1 MANFM
6 WPMTVVSML
15 SKQNKSDSSRIMRK
29 REKAIA
35 THLDIDNGITRGKTR
50 IKPLAKVVQGKKKL
64 NSPILIAGF
73 PGAGLVG
80 SISTS
85 YIINKLHMNQIACVE
100 SEFIVPGVIYTEGKL
115 RHPFRLYSNKEGD
128 ICVLVCE
135 APIMVEGMY
144 SVLDTFVKWAL
155 NNKVNEV
162 MVLDGIAVEGLPDS
176 KRMPIILSSDGR
188 EADAANLIDDDNKNS
203 DVTNKE
209 EEKKDDKSHSIYP
222 STAFIGGIA
231 GGILSSCLSNGIAS
245 KALLISAARRI
256 PDPEGA
262 AIIIESLSKIT
273 NNESLK
279 IDTQQLREQGA
290 SLKMRMEKIMQ
301 SFVEQQQGQGQG
313 QGQSPAPI
321 REGVMYG

>member
-1 MANFM
+1 M

-35 THLDIDNGITRGKTR
+35 THLDIDNGITKGKTR

-209 EEKKDDKSHSIYP
+209 EEEEKKDDKSHSIYP

-313 QGQSPAPI
+313 QSPAPI